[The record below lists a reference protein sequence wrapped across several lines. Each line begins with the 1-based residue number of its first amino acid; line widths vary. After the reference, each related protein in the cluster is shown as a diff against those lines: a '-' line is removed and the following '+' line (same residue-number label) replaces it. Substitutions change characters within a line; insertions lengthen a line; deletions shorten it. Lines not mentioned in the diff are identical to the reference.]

1 MFFLKRHLIVQETL
15 HYEGGIK
22 SFVQHLNKTKNPIH
36 EEPIYLSKE
45 ENGAMAEVALQYND
59 SYYEVIKSFA
69 NNIHTTEGGTH
80 ETGFKNALTRV
91 FNDYGRRH
99 KLLKDNDQNLTGDDV
114 REGLTAIV
122 SVKLTDCEFEGQTK
136 GKLGNTEARPLV
148 DGLVFE
154 GLNTYF
160 EENPTIAKAIFEKSI
175 NAQRARE
182 AARKARD
189 LTLSLIHI

>member
-1 MFFLKRHLIVQETL
+1 M
-15 HYEGGIK
+15 
-22 SFVQHLNKTKNPIH
+22 
-36 EEPIYLSKE
+36 
-45 ENGAMAEVALQYND
+45 
-59 SYYEVIKSFA
+59 
-69 NNIHTTEGGTH
+69 
-80 ETGFKNALTRV
+80 

-99 KLLKDNDQNLTGDDV
+99 KLLKDSDQNLSGDDV

-160 EENPTIAKAIFEKSI
+160 EENPSIAKAIFEKSI

-189 LTLSLIHI
+189 LTRRKSVLESGGLPRCV